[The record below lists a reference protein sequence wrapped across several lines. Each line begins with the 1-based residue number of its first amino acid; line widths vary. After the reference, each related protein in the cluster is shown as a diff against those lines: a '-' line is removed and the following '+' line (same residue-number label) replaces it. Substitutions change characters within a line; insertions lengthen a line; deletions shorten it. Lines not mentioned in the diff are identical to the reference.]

1 MRIKVEDLWTSS
13 VMILK
18 SVGVPEG
25 DAGMVADSIVYAHTR
40 GKHTH
45 GIGRMPIYVR
55 KIREGLLNPLTP
67 MTIVRDNPALALY
80 DAENGFGQ
88 VAALRAMDT
97 AVSRAKLYGIGAAG
111 VRNSNNF
118 GTAGFIGE
126 HAASQGMIGF
136 VIANSGPAIAP
147 AGGNKAI
154 LGTNPVIFDMACSN
168 AARGKIR
175 LAAKNGEKIPF
186 GWAVDE
192 NGRETDDPNEA
203 LKGTMMPIGGYKGFG
218 LALVVDLLAGMMT
231 GSAFGGNVK
240 NLNHPTD
247 ISRYGHF
254 VVAMDPRA
262 FMTEEEYGAKLAEM
276 AANVKACGDPG
287 TVFLPGE
294 KSYAL
299 AQNNRET
306 VEIGDK
312 LVAEFNE
319 LIRSLHAG
327 ACLKESI

>member
-1 MRIKVEDLWTSS
+1 MVVKVEDLWSRS
-13 VMILK
+13 VAILC

-45 GIGRMPIYVR
+45 GIGRMPIYIR

-67 MTIVRDNPALALY
+67 MTLVRDNPALAVY

-97 AVSRAKLYGIGAAG
+97 AISRAKLYGIGAAG

-126 HAASQGMIGF
+126 HAAFQGMIGF

-147 AGGNKAI
+147 TGGRKAV
-154 LGTNPVIFDMACSN
+154 LGTNPICAAFPGNDTIPPVIFDMACSN

-192 NGRETDDPNEA
+192 NGRETNDPNEA

-218 LALVVDLLAGMMT
+218 LARP
-231 GSAFGGNVK
+231 SA
-240 NLNHPTD
+240 
-247 ISRYGHF
+247 
-254 VVAMDPRA
+254 
-262 FMTEEEYGAKLAEM
+262 
-276 AANVKACGDPG
+276 
-287 TVFLPGE
+287 
-294 KSYAL
+294 
-299 AQNNRET
+299 ET
-306 VEIGDK
+306 
-312 LVAEFNE
+312 
-319 LIRSLHAG
+319 
-327 ACLKESI
+327 